1 MPEPSQDPSSK
12 SSPNKPSSKRSARSS
27 GRRTGK
33 GRPSGRRP
41 SGKKKHRVRSAHSA
55 GGVAYRR
62 VPTDQ
67 GEIVQVALI
76 ATAGGT
82 RWQLPKGTIEAGETP
97 EQTAVREV
105 EEETGLKTVPEAFL
119 KTTEYWYW
127 DTYGKTEP
135 VLVHKKVD
143 YFLLRVVGGELTD
156 SSFEVDGVGWFTP
169 EEAIQTLTF
178 DDDREVVKLAQ
189 QHWTGSRDAHG

>member
-1 MPEPSQDPSSK
+1 MPESSQDPSSK
-12 SSPNKPSSKRSARSS
+12 SSSGSSSKGSSRSSAR
-27 GRRTGK
+27 RAGK
-33 GRPSGRRP
+33 R
-41 SGKKKHRVRSAHSA
+41 KHRVRSAHSA

-105 EEETGLKTVPEAFL
+105 EEETGLKTAPEGFL

-156 SSFEVDGVGWFTP
+156 RSFEVDAVGWFTP

-189 QHWTGSRDAHG
+189 QHWTGSKDAHG

>member
-1 MPEPSQDPSSK
+1 MPHSSQDPSSK
-12 SSPNKPSSKRSARSS
+12 PSSGPSRRRSR
-27 GRRTGK
+27 K
-33 GRPSGRRP
+33 GRPSGQRP
-41 SGKKKHRVRSAHSA
+41 KGKRKHRVRSAHSA

-62 VPTDQ
+62 VSTDQ
-67 GEIVQVALI
+67 GEIIQVALI
-76 ATAGGT
+76 STAGGA

-156 SSFEVDGVGWFTP
+156 SSFEVDAVGWFTP

-189 QHWTGSRDAHG
+189 QHWTGSNDSHG